1 MTIVGIDIDDVCADL
16 IPAWLQIYKLRSAH
30 VLKRED
36 ITDWNISLFVKPE
49 FREEIYSYI
58 EMPLLYNMV
67 KPVAGALDGYNYLKS
82 AGYDIVFV
90 THATPGCAGR
100 KFEWLIDNG
109 FDVDHRNYIECQR
122 KELIDVDIL
131 VDDKWEN
138 VRDTTGVG
146 ILFNTPW
153 NQKYEWSLRASNWK
167 QVVAIIEGKAGLA

>member
-30 VLKRED
+30 VLTRED

-109 FDVDHRNYIECQR
+109 FDVSHRDYIECQR

-131 VDDKWEN
+131 VDDN
-138 VRDTTGVG
+138 YNNCATSRGAS
-146 ILFNTPW
+146 IIYSQPW
-153 NQKYEWSLRASNWK
+153 NVKYDWSLRASDWK
-167 QVVAIIEGKAGLA
+167 QVVDIIEGKAGLA

>member
-1 MTIVGIDIDDVCADL
+1 MTILALDIDDVCANL
-16 IPAWLQIYKLRSAH
+16 IPAWLEIYKLRSAH

-67 KPVAGALDGYNYLKS
+67 KPVEGALEGYNQLKS

-109 FDVDHRNYIECQR
+109 FDVSHRNYIECQR

-131 VDDKWEN
+131 VDDKFDN

-146 ILFNTPW
+146 LLYTNPW
-153 NQKYEWSLRASNWK
+153 NQKYEWSLWASNWK
-167 QVVAIIEGKAGLA
+167 QVVAIIEGKEGLA

>member
-1 MTIVGIDIDDVCADL
+1 
-16 IPAWLQIYKLRSAH
+16 
-30 VLKRED
+30 
-36 ITDWNISLFVKPE
+36 
-49 FREEIYSYI
+49 
-58 EMPLLYNMV
+58 MV
-67 KPVAGALDGYNYLKS
+67 KPVEGALEGYNQLKS

-122 KELIDVDIL
+122 KELINVDIL

-153 NQKYEWSLRASNWK
+153 NRKYDWSLRASNWK